1 MMKLQLFFSA
11 ALKIESP
18 TRVTVIRSLNIVVSF
33 IVQIQAWNEQP
44 GLDQVSG
51 LPLREQLLDGLRHLE
66 VGNVVLFCA
75 EKKLGILQFIT

>member
-1 MMKLQLFFSA
+1 MKLQLFFSA

-51 LPLREQLLDGLRHLE
+51 LPQREQLLDGLRQLL
-66 VGNVVLFCA
+66 VGKFFYFVL
-75 EKKLGILQFIT
+75 KRN

>member
-33 IVQIQAWNEQP
+33 IIQIQAWNEQP

-51 LPLREQLLDGLRHLE
+51 LPLREQLLHGLRHLL
-66 VGNVVLFCA
+66 VGKLFYFVLNRN
-75 EKKLGILQFIT
+75 

>member
-51 LPLREQLLDGLRHLE
+51 LPLREQLLDGLRQLL
-66 VGNVVLFCA
+66 VGKLFYFVL
-75 EKKLGILQFIT
+75 KRN

>member
-51 LPLREQLLDGLRHLE
+51 LPQREQLLGGLRQLLLGKLFHF
-66 VGNVVLFCA
+66 VLNRN
-75 EKKLGILQFIT
+75 

>member
-51 LPLREQLLDGLRHLE
+51 MPLREQLLGGLRHLLL
-66 VGNVVLFCA
+66 GKSFYFVL
-75 EKKLGILQFIT
+75 KRN